1 MELLLFLLAILFSVF
16 SALMERRKR
25 RKRLEEAQQQHT
37 EIEQHTEVSPA
48 TPVMAEEKKEEESTF
63 GWPFDGDPFEEP
75 VPTEVDPVAAE
86 REVLEAEREA
96 LEAERRTVAAEKL
109 AMERLT
115 ETTQP
120 KLQNSREERQ
130 LRRPQNRWFLNP
142 QTARDAIVYMEI
154 LGKPKSEREEW
165 YMA

>member
-1 MELLLFLLAILFSVF
+1 MELLLFALAILFSIF

-25 RKRLEEAQQQHT
+25 RKRLEEAQQQHA
-37 EIEQHTEVSPA
+37 EIEQQHTEVNPA
-48 TPVMAEEKKEEESTF
+48 APVVVEEKKEEEPTF

-75 VPTEVDPVAAE
+75 VLAEVDPA
-86 REVLEAEREA
+86 EAEREA
-96 LEAERRTVAAEKL
+96 LEAERQALEAERRAMVAEQQ

-115 ETTQP
+115 ETKSEDAYENEKQRP
-120 KLQNSREERQ
+120 
-130 LRRPQNRWFLNP
+130 RRTRSHWFLTP

-165 YMA
+165 